1 MKITFKMN
9 YSIFDDVLQYIP
21 NHLNT
26 IQDSKYTDNELC
38 DSILDFHHKHNTDKY
53 VVSLSGGVDSMV
65 MISILHAKNIEVIA
79 VHINYNNRTES
90 KKEEDFLI
98 TWCEYNKIKLFVK
111 SINNIHRNSS
121 NRTEYENITK
131 NIRLEFYQEIM
142 RNEGANYV
150 LLAHHKDDIIENI
163 FSNVCRGRNILDLAV
178 IKNDSKINDIHFGRP
193 LSEHFKDKIYKF
205 AHEYQIPYFKDT
217 TPDWSVRGKYRNVI
231 YPSIENAFSKNVKNN
246 LLNLSQQSDEW
257 NELIEIQFIN
267 PFMKSMKIKK
277 NEVSFD
283 VQQYLDYPLCFWN
296 VVFMRI
302 FNKFGYKC
310 PSKKSIQNFILVIK
324 SKKLDDNYLHNI
336 TLNNTCK
343 CTLYRNILNI
353 ELHILNN

>member
-1 MKITFKMN
+1 MN
-9 YSIFDDVLQYIP
+9 YNNFTDVLQYIP
-21 NHLNT
+21 NHQNT
-26 IQDSKYTDNELC
+26 IQDSKYKDNELC

-65 MISILHAKNIEVIA
+65 MISIFHAKKIEVIA

-90 KKEEDFLI
+90 KKEEEFLI
-98 TWCEYNKIKLFVK
+98 TWCEYNNIKLFVK

-131 NIRLEFYQEIM
+131 NIRFEFYQEIM
-142 RNEGANYV
+142 KKEGANYV
-150 LLAHHKDDIIENI
+150 LLAHHKDDIVENI
-163 FSNVCRGRNILDLAV
+163 FANVCRGRNILDLAV
-178 IKNDSKINDIHFGRP
+178 IKNNSKINDINFGRP

-205 AHEYQIPYFKDT
+205 AHIYQIPYFKDT
-217 TPDWSVRGKYRNVI
+217 TPDWSIRGKYRNLI

-246 LLNLSQQSDEW
+246 LLNISQQSDDW
-257 NELIEIQFIN
+257 SELIEMQFIT

-302 FNKFGYKC
+302 FNKFGYKS
-310 PSKKSIQNFILVIK
+310 PSKKSVQNCIFIIK
-324 SKKLDDNYLHNI
+324 SKQLDDNYLHNI

-353 ELHILNN
+353 ELH